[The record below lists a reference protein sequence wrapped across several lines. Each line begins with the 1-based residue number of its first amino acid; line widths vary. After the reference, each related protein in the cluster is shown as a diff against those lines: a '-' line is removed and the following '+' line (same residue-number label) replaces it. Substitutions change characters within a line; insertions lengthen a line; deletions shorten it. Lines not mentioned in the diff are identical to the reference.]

1 MKSNSLI
8 KSPPKKD
15 LKSVV
20 CLSAGLDSTVNLY
33 AAHKKTEVV
42 QAVTFNYGQ
51 KAAEKE
57 IACAKAITAKLKIP
71 HKVIELPWFK
81 DLGESSLTSNKK
93 NIPIGDD
100 VSIDNHKKSIISA
113 KAVWVPNRNGIF
125 LNIAAG
131 IAESLKADLV
141 VPGFNLEEA
150 STFPDNSEGFMKT
163 LDLSLSFSTANK
175 VRVHCYTVALTKI
188 QIVSAGK
195 SLDLPFEMIW
205 PCYFAKTKWCGEC
218 ESCQRAKRALSFN
231 QVPVTHLFESSK

>member
-1 MKSNSLI
+1 MKKN
-8 KSPPKKD
+8 

-33 AAHKKTEVV
+33 AAHQKTQVV

-51 KAAEKE
+51 KAADKE
-57 IACAKAITAKLKIP
+57 IECSKAICKKLKIQ
-71 HKVIELPWFK
+71 HIVIELPWFK
-81 DLGESSLTSNKK
+81 NLGESSLTSNKQ

-100 VSIDNHKKSIISA
+100 VSIDNHKKSIVSA

-141 VPGFNLEEA
+141 IPGFNLEEA
-150 STFPDNSEGFMKT
+150 STFPDNSEGFMKS
-163 LDLSLSFSTANK
+163 LDISLSFSTANK
-175 VRVHCYTVALTKI
+175 VKVHCYTVALTKV

-195 SLDLPFEMIW
+195 SMNVPFEMIW
-205 PCYFAKTKWCGEC
+205 PCYFAKSKWCGEC

-231 QVPVTHLFESSK
+231 QVPVTHLFESAK